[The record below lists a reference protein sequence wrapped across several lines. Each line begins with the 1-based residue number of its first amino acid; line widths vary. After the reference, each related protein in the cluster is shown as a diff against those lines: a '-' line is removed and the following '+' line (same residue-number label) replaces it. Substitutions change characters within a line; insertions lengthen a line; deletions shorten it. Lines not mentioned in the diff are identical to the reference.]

1 MFTDD
6 LIVLDFE
13 TTGLSPSRGD
23 RITEVGA
30 MRIKA
35 SRIVDR
41 YQSLVNCGVRI
52 PAFIT
57 AYTGISQA
65 MVDAAPPVR
74 RVIGALLEFIG
85 DTAVVAHN
93 ASFDQRFLDSEC
105 KLANRRRVDSP
116 FICSMRVSRRVYP
129 QFRSHALGAL
139 AHQLSISYHGA
150 AHRAEADAEV
160 TANVVIKI
168 GQDLRS
174 RHRGLSPDS
183 YLLRQ
188 IMDMP
193 VAMAGEILNRRAAHF
208 AGGSGEP
215 KRRRFRSR

>member
-30 MRIKA
+30 MRVKGG
-35 SRIVDR
+35 RIVDR
-41 YQSLVNCGVRI
+41 YHSLAHCGVRI
-52 PAFIT
+52 SPFIA

-74 RVIGALLEFIG
+74 RVIGELLEFIG
-85 DTAVVAHN
+85 DTAIVAHN

-105 KLANRRRVDSP
+105 KLVNRRRANSP

-129 QFRSHALGAL
+129 QFGSHALGAL
-139 AHQLSISYHGA
+139 AHELSIAYHGA

-160 TANVVIKI
+160 TANVVIRI

-174 RHRGLSPDS
+174 RHKGLSPDS
-183 YLLRQ
+183 ALLRR

-193 VAMAGEILNRRAAHF
+193 VSMAGDILNRRTGYLAA
-208 AGGSGEP
+208 GSDESD
-215 KRRRFRSR
+215 KREFRPR